1 MDLTTPLGFLHA
13 LGLCLRLKP
22 GGLLW
27 AAPPCSTF
35 VWMNRGTSQ
44 RSTDRA
50 EGNESVPSVAASNI
64 IVARLMLL
72 IALVVTKGCNW
83 MLEQPTSSVMVWMR
97 RMQAIKENLGMC
109 EVFTWMGAF
118 GAATPKGTRL
128 YGNNAAVLA
137 LLKRTI
143 KRGDFKKPPKGQE
156 TNLRHRKADGRER
169 VRAGPGLKGTQAYP
183 VGFGIAVAAAISTSP
198 IPTVR
203 KHIDVSND
211 DSWGDARLGE
221 GEAFFESDD

>member
-44 RSTDRA
+44 RNKDRA

-83 MLEQPTSSVMVWMR
+83 VLEQPTSSVMVWMR
-97 RMQAIKENLGMC
+97 RMQAIKE
-109 EVFTWMGAF
+109 
-118 GAATPKGTRL
+118 P
-128 YGNNAAVLA
+128 
-137 LLKRTI
+137 
-143 KRGDFKKPPKGQE
+143 
-156 TNLRHRKADGRER
+156 
-169 VRAGPGLKGTQAYP
+169 
-183 VGFGIAVAAAISTSP
+183 S
-198 IPTVR
+198 
-203 KHIDVSND
+203 
-211 DSWGDARLGE
+211 
-221 GEAFFESDD
+221 